1 MITVENLDYI
11 FTVLIA
17 AAPALTAI
25 IGCIT
30 TFIKMKN
37 NNTTTTTA
45 IMTEF
50 EKVRKQVED
59 TREYENIKNEL
70 AVAHQENRE
79 LKKKFNE
86 FLTKIDKVARK
97 DEE

>member
-17 AAPALTAI
+17 AAPALTTI

-37 NNTTTTTA
+37 NNTKTTTD

-59 TREYENIKNEL
+59 TREYENLKAEL

-79 LKKKFNE
+79 LKKKLNE
-86 FLTKIDKVARK
+86 LLTKIDRVARN